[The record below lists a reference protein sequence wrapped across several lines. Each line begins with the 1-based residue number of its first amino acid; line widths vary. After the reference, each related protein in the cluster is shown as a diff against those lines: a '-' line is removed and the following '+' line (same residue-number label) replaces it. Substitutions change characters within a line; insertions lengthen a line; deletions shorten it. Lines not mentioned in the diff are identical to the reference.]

1 MSRLFKIAIGSDHAG
16 FNHKEKIGTLLR
28 KLGHEVID
36 VGTNSEDSCDYPLYA
51 REVCLKVKRG
61 EVHRG
66 ILICGS
72 GIGISIAANKFPGI
86 RCALCHDSYTARM
99 CREHNDANVLAF
111 GERTTGIAVAEEMVR
126 IFLNTDFD
134 STHPNHTRR
143 VQLISSFE
151 SEDLSI

>member
-1 MSRLFKIAIGSDHAG
+1 MSRIFKIAIGSDHAG
-16 FNHKEKIGTLLR
+16 FSHKEKIATLLR
-28 KLGHEVID
+28 SLGHDVLD

-61 EVHRG
+61 DVERG

-72 GIGISIAANKFPGI
+72 GIGISISANKFAGI

-99 CREHNDANVLAF
+99 SREHTNANILAF

-126 IFLNTDFD
+126 IFLSTEFD
-134 STHPNHTRR
+134 ATHPNHSRR
-143 VQLISSFE
+143 LQLISSFE
-151 SEDLSI
+151 AEDVV